1 MAVLYFRISSDWEQV
16 VKLRNEITKLETQL
30 KSFGKSTPEA
40 EIRKME
46 TQLAST
52 KQQMMGL
59 VTEAA
64 KAGATMENDLKRKIN
79 SVTKSSDELSSEII
93 KQRTIIR
100 ETQEDVRRLSEQYS
114 KMGKYSPQSASIL
127 NQLNKAKAALNEQ
140 RYALG
145 ELQDQ
150 QAKNRLEL
158 RQLTREYQNFSQ
170 GTDKATVTVDA
181 LMSSL
186 KRTAAEIGGLA
197 AIRKFG
203 MDVIDA
209 TGKMQQLQVSLST
222 ILQSKSKADAL
233 LEEISEF
240 AKKTPFNLDD
250 VANGAKQLLAYGSS
264 AENVVDELS
273 MLGDVASGLQ
283 IPLGSLIYL
292 YGTLRVQGRA
302 YWRDIQQF
310 QGRGVNVVE
319 EMAKNLGVTQDQIKK
334 LVEEGKIGFKEVE
347 QAFQSMTSEGGKFN
361 NMLEN
366 SAGTWPQRIANIE
379 DTLFQK
385 LNDFGNKYREVFEF
399 GIGTTEEL
407 VEHLDDV
414 ISVIGSLIAAYGTYR
429 AALIAAAVAQ
439 KAVGF
444 VESIRLIMAYRKQ
457 LGLATAAQQ
466 AFNLASK
473 SNVYVAL
480 LSVLVG
486 LGTAIYMF
494 TKRTKEATAAHEAL
508 SNVNK
513 KADEEFST
521 QAATIDRL
529 NGVLKSETAS
539 LEQKKKAL
547 GELQSIIPNYNAKL
561 DEEGQLINN
570 NTEAIK
576 EYLVQLEKQIRL
588 KAAQEE
594 LEELYRKKRQQEKQQ
609 QAATV
614 KYSEAQSL
622 YNSSSTMTASALQRR
637 GVNTGVTVFAQNN
650 AVNNQLKDNA
660 NKAKKEL
667 ESINSALD
675 ETLSGISAI
684 EKEIELTSLS
694 STKDVQQSNIS
705 KEIENVTKRIKTLKK
720 EIADLRS
727 GKLQAEAGKTV
738 ESAIKTKEKELRV
751 ANETLE
757 TLIGN
762 KPQTTK
768 SENQILTQQSRID
781 ELEQRQAQDRIRQ
794 QVDLENQVAQ
804 ARIDAM
810 ADGAEKVSA
819 QRELDNKKELEAI
832 ERQKEE
838 YKQKVIQSQ
847 KEIFDAQEELKTK
860 QNPNY
865 KKRSF
870 DSSSVSVDTSMFDI
884 IYDFTQKKQVNDRIR
899 EQEQAM
905 NRYLQEY
912 GTFQQ
917 KRLAITEEYNQ
928 KIQKALSGNNMGEAL
943 AFTQERNR
951 LLSSLDKEKAFEG
964 IEKAFG
970 NISNLS
976 GKAIDSLI
984 DNLKKYKKEAI
995 DTFDVSDI
1003 DRYEKALSRLEDA
1016 KLENKFSV
1024 FSNFI
1029 PDFYREQIKLEEE
1042 FNQAQE
1048 TSIELGQKQ
1057 AELEKEIL
1065 EYIEKQTGKKFKKE
1079 DLYSTEGINGIAGL
1093 LSGKGGDSLSK
1104 FTEMKSSLDSVSAAS
1119 DNAGQ
1124 KMSALFNM
1132 KGGSGGGASTVAV
1145 IDTIVHGINDL
1156 VQGLNDMANE
1166 IKDTMEAL
1174 GRNTDIDSGIGK
1186 FAEGMSMFAEAS
1198 QGATD
1203 AWDSLKSGNIG
1214 GVFAGVT
1221 KSFTAWIKGFAGIH
1235 DKKNEKRIQ
1244 QLQEQVDTL
1253 TDSYDKLGRAV
1264 EDAYSKD
1271 ASGLIEDQNKLLEQ
1285 QKLLIEQQI
1294 REEQDKKNTDDERI
1308 KEWQRQIEEI
1318 NQTIEDNKEAAVDA
1332 IFGEDLQSAIEN
1344 FADAYAEAWANGEDK
1359 AESAKD
1365 TVKKMMQQMVTES
1378 IKAAMKSSGA
1388 MEEIR
1393 NKLQQ
1398 FYADNV
1404 LTGWEQDYIYNMAEE
1419 LQKELDSQ
1427 FGWADSLFGN
1437 DEAKK
1442 QQSAS
1447 SRGFGTEM
1455 THEDAGELSGRFTAL
1470 NESSLRQ
1477 ESIQQGISDI
1487 ADDMRN
1493 IIAQSYLE
1501 LQQISENTGEIIKP
1515 IKQMQLDI
1523 AEVKRNTSRI

>member
-1 MAVLYFRISSDWEQV
+1 MASIIADLSDDIKKMKSLKEEIQQVKKELGSINVKVELDIKRDMEARLKALTGQYDALVQKVAQAEAKIAESTSRINKSAETIIKAQEQITKSASGQADSSVQGASGGNSAATNAQTASVQAQAKAYDELANEIDAVMGTRAQNIKRMVEEQNAIRIINEELKRMQKLNQSGVYSASETRRIEQLNASLMQHKTALSELRQSLNNSFKLDSAAATSMNALSQSLARMRMTYRELTEEERNSPFGQELLASIQQADAKIKQLDASIGNHQRNVGNYASGWNGLNMSIQQIGRELPSLAMGWNTFFLAISNNLPILTDEIKRAKDEYNALKAAGQQATPVWKQV
-16 VKLRNEITKLETQL
+16 VSSLLSWQTALTVGITLL
-30 KSFGKSTPEA
+30 
-40 EIRKME
+40 
-46 TQLAST
+46 
-52 KQQMMGL
+52 
-59 VTEAA
+59 
-64 KAGATMENDLKRKIN
+64 TMYG
-79 SVTKSSDELSSEII
+79 SEII
-93 KQRTIIR
+93 DWVSGLSKAQKQLDLGKESVKAFNDAMLKGGKSAQQEVTTLNLLYDA
-100 ETQEDVRRLSEQYS
+100 TQNLSRGMNERLAAVEKLQQQYPSYFANFSKED
-114 KMGKYSPQSASIL
+114 IL
-127 NQLNKAKAALNEQ
+127 AGKAADS
-140 RYALG
+140 YV
-145 ELQDQ
+145 
-150 QAKNRLEL
+150 RL
-158 RQLTREYQNFSQ
+158 
-170 GTDKATVTVDA
+170 A
-181 LMSSL
+181 
-186 KRTAAEIGGLA
+186 
-197 AIRKFG
+197 
-203 MDVIDA
+203 
-209 TGKMQQLQVSLST
+209 
-222 ILQSKSKADAL
+222 
-233 LEEISEF
+233 
-240 AKKTPFNLDD
+240 
-250 VANGAKQLLAYGSS
+250 
-264 AENVVDELS
+264 
-273 MLGDVASGLQ
+273 
-283 IPLGSLIYL
+283 
-292 YGTLRVQGRA
+292 
-302 YWRDIQQF
+302 
-310 QGRGVNVVE
+310 
-319 EMAKNLGVTQDQIKK
+319 
-334 LVEEGKIGFKEVE
+334 
-347 QAFQSMTSEGGKFN
+347 
-361 NMLEN
+361 
-366 SAGTWPQRIANIE
+366 
-379 DTLFQK
+379 
-385 LNDFGNKYREVFEF
+385 
-399 GIGTTEEL
+399 
-407 VEHLDDV
+407 
-414 ISVIGSLIAAYGTYR
+414 
-429 AALIAAAVAQ
+429 
-439 KAVGF
+439 
-444 VESIRLIMAYRKQ
+444 
-457 LGLATAAQQ
+457 
-466 AFNLASK
+466 
-473 SNVYVAL
+473 
-480 LSVLVG
+480 
-486 LGTAIYMF
+486 
-494 TKRTKEATAAHEAL
+494 
-508 SNVNK
+508 
-513 KADEEFST
+513 
-521 QAATIDRL
+521 
-529 NGVLKSETAS
+529 
-539 LEQKKKAL
+539 
-547 GELQSIIPNYNAKL
+547 QSI
-561 DEEGQLINN
+561 
-570 NTEAIK
+570 
-576 EYLVQLEKQIRL
+576 
-588 KAAQEE
+588 
-594 LEELYRKKRQQEKQQ
+594 
-609 QAATV
+609 
-614 KYSEAQSL
+614 
-622 YNSSSTMTASALQRR
+622 TASAKAQAARNSIVEQQSKVLENEQKINEAYSRLQEAENKLQEIREFYKKQQEE
-637 GVNTGVTVFAQNN
+637 GFGSATSKLNTEN
-650 AVNNQLKDNA
+650 AIIQA
-660 NKAKKEL
+660 
-667 ESINSALD
+667 
-675 ETLSGISAI
+675 ETNVKSI
-684 EKEIELTSLS
+684 EKEIAGYRSAIYQANKISKDLEKNINIEDLIFDSGDTEESKAKAVDNLKDYLDELTKLREDNEDRQVELMEDGTEKQIAEIKLRYKRMRDEVRSLEQELTKS
-694 STKDVQQSNIS
+694 QGGKLTKDQEATFSMAYTTIDMMEWKDIS
-705 KEIENVTKRIKTLKK
+705 KIGNTEDRI
-720 EIADLRS
+720 R
-727 GKLQAEAGKTV
+727 
-738 ESAIKTKEKELRV
+738 KEKE
-751 ANETLE
+751 
-757 TLIGN
+757 
-762 KPQTTK
+762 
-768 SENQILTQQSRID
+768 
-781 ELEQRQAQDRIRQ
+781 
-794 QVDLENQVAQ
+794 
-804 ARIDAM
+804 
-810 ADGAEKVSA
+810 
-819 QRELDNKKELEAI
+819 
-832 ERQKEE
+832 
-838 YKQKVIQSQ
+838 
-847 KEIFDAQEELKTK
+847 
-860 QNPNY
+860 
-865 KKRSF
+865 
-870 DSSSVSVDTSMFDI
+870 
-884 IYDFTQKKQVNDRIR
+884 
-899 EQEQAM
+899 AM

-1093 LSGKGGDSLSK
+1093 LSGKGVDSLSK

-1365 TVKKMMQQMVTES
+1365 TVKKIMQQMVTES
-1378 IKAAMKSSGA
+1378 IKAAMQSSGA

-1419 LQKELDSQ
+1419 LQKELDEQ
-1427 FGWADSLFGN
+1427 FGWADSLFGS
-1437 DEAKK
+1437 DKAKE

-1447 SRGFGTEM
+1447 SGGFETM
-1455 THEDAGELSGRFTAL
+1455 TQDQASELNGRFTAL

-1477 ESIQQGISDI
+1477 EAIQQGISDI

>member
-1 MAVLYFRISSDWEQV
+1 MASIIADLSDDIKKMKSLKEEIQQVKKELGSINVKVELDIKRDMEARLKALTGQYDALVQKVAQAEAKIAESTTRINKSAETIIKAQEQITKSASGQADSSVQGASGGNSAATNAQTASVQAQAKAYDELANEIDAVMGTRAQNIKRMVEEQNAIRIINEELKRMQKLNQSGVYSASETRRIEQLNASLMQHKTALSELRQSLNNSFKLDSAAATSMNALSQSLARMRMTYRELTEEERNSPFGQELLASIQQADAKIKQLDASIGNHQRNVGNYASGWNGLNMSIQQIGRELPSLAMGWNTFFLAISNNLPILTDEIKRAKDEYNALKAAGQQATPVWKQV
-16 VKLRNEITKLETQL
+16 VSSLLSWQTALTVGITLL
-30 KSFGKSTPEA
+30 
-40 EIRKME
+40 
-46 TQLAST
+46 
-52 KQQMMGL
+52 
-59 VTEAA
+59 
-64 KAGATMENDLKRKIN
+64 TMYG
-79 SVTKSSDELSSEII
+79 SEII
-93 KQRTIIR
+93 DWVSGLFKAQKQLDLGKESVKAFNDAMLKGGKSAQQEVTTLNLLYNA
-100 ETQEDVRRLSEQYS
+100 TQNVSKGMNERLAAVEKLQQQYPSYFANFSKED
-114 KMGKYSPQSASIL
+114 IL
-127 NQLNKAKAALNEQ
+127 AGKAADSYVRL
-140 RYALG
+140 
-145 ELQDQ
+145 
-150 QAKNRLEL
+150 AK
-158 RQLTREYQNFSQ
+158 
-170 GTDKATVTVDA
+170 
-181 LMSSL
+181 
-186 KRTAAEIGGLA
+186 
-197 AIRKFG
+197 
-203 MDVIDA
+203 
-209 TGKMQQLQVSLST
+209 
-222 ILQSKSKADAL
+222 
-233 LEEISEF
+233 
-240 AKKTPFNLDD
+240 
-250 VANGAKQLLAYGSS
+250 
-264 AENVVDELS
+264 
-273 MLGDVASGLQ
+273 
-283 IPLGSLIYL
+283 
-292 YGTLRVQGRA
+292 
-302 YWRDIQQF
+302 
-310 QGRGVNVVE
+310 
-319 EMAKNLGVTQDQIKK
+319 
-334 LVEEGKIGFKEVE
+334 
-347 QAFQSMTSEGGKFN
+347 
-361 NMLEN
+361 
-366 SAGTWPQRIANIE
+366 
-379 DTLFQK
+379 
-385 LNDFGNKYREVFEF
+385 
-399 GIGTTEEL
+399 
-407 VEHLDDV
+407 
-414 ISVIGSLIAAYGTYR
+414 
-429 AALIAAAVAQ
+429 
-439 KAVGF
+439 
-444 VESIRLIMAYRKQ
+444 SI
-457 LGLATAAQQ
+457 
-466 AFNLASK
+466 
-473 SNVYVAL
+473 
-480 LSVLVG
+480 
-486 LGTAIYMF
+486 
-494 TKRTKEATAAHEAL
+494 
-508 SNVNK
+508 
-513 KADEEFST
+513 
-521 QAATIDRL
+521 
-529 NGVLKSETAS
+529 
-539 LEQKKKAL
+539 
-547 GELQSIIPNYNAKL
+547 
-561 DEEGQLINN
+561 
-570 NTEAIK
+570 
-576 EYLVQLEKQIRL
+576 
-588 KAAQEE
+588 
-594 LEELYRKKRQQEKQQ
+594 
-609 QAATV
+609 
-614 KYSEAQSL
+614 
-622 YNSSSTMTASALQRR
+622 TASAKAQAARNSIVEQQSKVLENEQKINEAYSRLQEAENKLQEVRDFYKKQQEE
-637 GVNTGVTVFAQNN
+637 GFGSATSKLNTEN
-650 AVNNQLKDNA
+650 AIIQA
-660 NKAKKEL
+660 
-667 ESINSALD
+667 
-675 ETLSGISAI
+675 ETNVKSI
-684 EKEIELTSLS
+684 EKEIAGYRSAIYQANKISKDLEKNINIEDLIFDSGGTEESKAKAVGNLKDYLDELTKLREDNEDRQVELMEDGTEKQIAEIKLRYKRMRDEVRSLEQELTKS
-694 STKDVQQSNIS
+694 QGGKLTKDQEATFSMAYTTIEMREWKDIS
-705 KEIENVTKRIKTLKK
+705 KTGNTEDRI
-720 EIADLRS
+720 R
-727 GKLQAEAGKTV
+727 
-738 ESAIKTKEKELRV
+738 KEKE
-751 ANETLE
+751 
-757 TLIGN
+757 
-762 KPQTTK
+762 
-768 SENQILTQQSRID
+768 
-781 ELEQRQAQDRIRQ
+781 
-794 QVDLENQVAQ
+794 
-804 ARIDAM
+804 
-810 ADGAEKVSA
+810 
-819 QRELDNKKELEAI
+819 
-832 ERQKEE
+832 
-838 YKQKVIQSQ
+838 
-847 KEIFDAQEELKTK
+847 
-860 QNPNY
+860 
-865 KKRSF
+865 
-870 DSSSVSVDTSMFDI
+870 
-884 IYDFTQKKQVNDRIR
+884 
-899 EQEQAM
+899 AM

-928 KIQKALSGNNMGEAL
+928 KIQKALSENNMGEAL

-1318 NQTIEDNKEAAVDA
+1318 NQTIEDNKEAAIDA

-1378 IKAAMKSSGA
+1378 IKAAMQSSGA
-1388 MEEIR
+1388 MEDIR

-1419 LQKELDSQ
+1419 LQKELDEQ
-1427 FGWADSLFGN
+1427 FGWADSLFGS
-1437 DEAKK
+1437 DKAKE

-1447 SRGFGTEM
+1447 SGGFETM
-1455 THEDAGELSGRFTAL
+1455 TQDQASELNGRFTAL

-1477 ESIQQGISDI
+1477 EAIQQGISDI